1 MMKYKEKSAL
11 TALTVKTENQ
21 GTINNY
27 SINEKKGESQDV

>member
-11 TALTVKTENQ
+11 TVGAAKTENQ
-21 GTINNY
+21 RTTVY

>member
-1 MMKYKEKSAL
+1 MVGDKEKA
-11 TALTVKTENQ
+11 ALTVGAARAVNQ